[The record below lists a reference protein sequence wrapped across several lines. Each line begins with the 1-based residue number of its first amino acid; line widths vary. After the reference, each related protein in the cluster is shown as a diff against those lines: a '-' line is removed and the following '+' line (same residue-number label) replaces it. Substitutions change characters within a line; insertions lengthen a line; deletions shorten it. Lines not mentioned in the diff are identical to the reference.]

1 MSNELINL
9 IYFNIL
15 IILIFTN
22 LTFQNK
28 KELTQKLFEM
38 LDTNLDGLLSFNEFI
53 FEGNLEKIEPIE
65 RLEFI
70 KKLFNESDFDNNGE
84 LNSQELTEFFIILQ
98 KQWVEHGGTENIDYS
113 ILQNINKYLT
123 KYIHSIEENNFSKK
137 ELSNK
142 YTVDLIEELEGI

>member
-1 MSNELINL
+1 MLNELINL
-9 IYFNIL
+9 IYLNFL

-22 LTFQNK
+22 LTLQNK
-28 KELTQKLFEM
+28 EELTQKLFEM

-53 FEGNLEKIEPIE
+53 FEGNLKKIEPIE

-98 KQWVEHGGTENIDYS
+98 KQWAEHGGTENIDYS

-142 YTVDLIEELEGI
+142 YTVDLIEELE

>member
-1 MSNELINL
+1 
-9 IYFNIL
+9 
-15 IILIFTN
+15 
-22 LTFQNK
+22 
-28 KELTQKLFEM
+28 M

-53 FEGNLEKIEPIE
+53 FEGNLKNVEPIE

-98 KQWVEHGGTENIDYS
+98 KQWEEHGGTENTEHS

-123 KYIHSIEENNFSKK
+123 KFIHSIEENNFSKK